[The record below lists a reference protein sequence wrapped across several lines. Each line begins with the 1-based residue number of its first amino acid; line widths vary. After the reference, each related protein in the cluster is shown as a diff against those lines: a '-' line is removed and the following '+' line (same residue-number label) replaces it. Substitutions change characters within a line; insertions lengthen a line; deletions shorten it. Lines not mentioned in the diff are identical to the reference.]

1 VIDESRRLID
11 AIVDFIAADDLLAPA
26 DIRAALRRE
35 VDAAGPEGLRALE
48 TQLSADDGCP
58 II

>member
-1 VIDESRRLID
+1 VIDESRRLLD
-11 AIVDFIAADDLLAPA
+11 AIVDFIAADDPFAPA

-35 VDAAGPEGLRALE
+35 VDADGPEGLRALE